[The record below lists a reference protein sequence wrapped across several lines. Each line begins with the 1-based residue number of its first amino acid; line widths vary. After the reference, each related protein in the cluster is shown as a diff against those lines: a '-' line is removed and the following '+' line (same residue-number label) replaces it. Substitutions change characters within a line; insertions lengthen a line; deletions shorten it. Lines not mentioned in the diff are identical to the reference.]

1 MTLRLCLWLAL
12 TVWVAGQGATA
23 QVAIDGLLSS
33 PAATPEETTAQRSAA
48 EDVGDPKALDAAE
61 RALANAVPD
70 LSDWQS
76 RVGAAEELLGTGTGA
91 SLALSRTR
99 ETLFGW
105 RDRFQ
110 ALGSLNAGRIST
122 VQGQISALGTVP
134 ESGEEQPAILERR
147 TVLNRQLDEL
157 SAPAVLAREAYARAD
172 GLISEVDSQLRAR
185 DTARLTARSP
195 SPLNPANWPDAVQSA
210 RTALESVVSAAA
222 ARISTRF
229 FSGAIWPGVPL
240 SIVYLA
246 VALVLL
252 LRSRSWVSLL
262 QDRVENSHA
271 LGRAIWSFLL
281 SLWQIVLPTLGLAAL
296 ILGLRQLGVLARSG
310 DALSQAIFGAGFVVI
325 VARWLNGQLFPHGD
339 QGGPLGYPADVRG
352 RIRSSGVALGVGL
365 AAIVIVTALM
375 QNAGASDASIGVVTL
390 PLQVLLAA
398 VLFRLG
404 YLLRHAPMDWPGRSG
419 SGGRV
424 RVSVGLLCIIVAI
437 ASPVLAGAGF
447 AAAFASLFAPAV
459 MTLAIFGVIIVLQK
473 LVYDIYAPISETEE
487 VGPLMPVVIGFVLFM
502 LAVPVLS
509 LVWGASVTDLAEVV
523 AQFRAGFQVGETT
536 ISPTDFMTF
545 VLIFGGGYLLT
556 KFITRQLKITVLPR
570 TRMDLGGQNAVAA
583 GVGYVGIFLAAL
595 IAITTAGIDLSS
607 LAIVAG
613 ALSVGIG
620 FGLQTIVQN
629 FVSGI
634 ILLIERPIGEGDMI
648 EVNGN
653 VGFVRNISVRSTRI
667 ETFDRTDVIIPNA
680 DLVSGQVTNW
690 TRGNLVGRLIL
701 PIGVAYG
708 SDVEQ
713 VRTILLE
720 IAQDH
725 PMVIAEPGPQALFM
739 AFGASSLDFELR
751 MILRDVNWK
760 VVATDELLR
769 KINERFNEAGIEIP
783 FAQTDIWL
791 RNPEALHAQPPK
803 GAKPVPPTADGPDD
817 IAKDGPKV
825 GATDGPDTARSAR
838 AMMGSGDLHDNSDA
852 DPDASPDGETQ

>member
-1 MTLRLCLWLAL
+1 M
-12 TVWVAGQGATA
+12 
-23 QVAIDGLLSS
+23 
-33 PAATPEETTAQRSAA
+33 
-48 EDVGDPKALDAAE
+48 
-61 RALANAVPD
+61 
-70 LSDWQS
+70 
-76 RVGAAEELLGTGTGA
+76 
-91 SLALSRTR
+91 
-99 ETLFGW
+99 
-105 RDRFQ
+105 
-110 ALGSLNAGRIST
+110 
-122 VQGQISALGTVP
+122 
-134 ESGEEQPAILERR
+134 
-147 TVLNRQLDEL
+147 
-157 SAPAVLAREAYARAD
+157 
-172 GLISEVDSQLRAR
+172 
-185 DTARLTARSP
+185 
-195 SPLNPANWPDAVQSA
+195 
-210 RTALESVVSAAA
+210 
-222 ARISTRF
+222 
-229 FSGAIWPGVPL
+229 
-240 SIVYLA
+240 YLA
-246 VALVLL
+246 VAIVLL
-252 LRSRSWVSLL
+252 ARSRSWVSLL

-271 LGRAIWSFLL
+271 RGRAIWSFLL
-281 SLWQIVLPTLGLAAL
+281 SLWQIVLPTLGLSAL

-310 DALSQAIFGAGFVVI
+310 DALSQAIFGAGFIVI
-325 VARWLNGQLFPHGD
+325 VARWLNGQLFPQGE
-339 QGGPLGYPADVRG
+339 QGGPLGYPADVRSK
-352 RIRSSGVALGVGL
+352 IRSSGVALGIGL
-365 AAIVIVTALM
+365 AAILIVAALM
-375 QNAGASDASIGVVTL
+375 ANAGASDASTGVVTL

-398 VLFRLG
+398 ILFRLG
-404 YLLRHAPMDWPGRSG
+404 YLLRHAPMDRAGKAGSSGRI
-419 SGGRV
+419 

-437 ASPVLAGAGF
+437 ASPLLAAAGF
-447 AAAFASLFAPAV
+447 AAASASLFAPSV

-473 LVYDIYAPISETEE
+473 LVYDIYAPSSETEGA
-487 VGPLMPVVIGFVLFM
+487 GPLMPVVIGFGLFL

-536 ISPTDFMTF
+536 ISPGDFLTF

-556 KFITRQLKITVLPR
+556 QFVKRQLKTTVLPR
-570 TRMDLGGQNAVAA
+570 TKMDLGGQNAVSA

-708 SDVEQ
+708 TDVEK
-713 VRTILLE
+713 VRGILLE
-720 IAQDH
+720 IAEAH
-725 PMVIAEPGPQALFM
+725 PMVIADPGPQALFA

-760 VVATDELLR
+760 VVTTDEILR
-769 KINERFNEAGIEIP
+769 QINARFVAEGIEVP

-791 RNPEALHAQPPK
+791 RNPEKLHPAQPSAP
-803 GAKPVPPTADGPDD
+803 AKPVEAPSDGPS
-817 IAKDGPKV
+817 
-825 GATDGPDTARSAR
+825 TAREASS
-838 AMMGSGDLHDNSDA
+838 MMDASDLHDTDTDGDA
-852 DPDASPDGETQ
+852 DPDGPT